1 MHPFQ
6 EFLTHRLTQPLPG
19 QEAQNLMRPKVAY
32 AGIIPDPETVR
43 NSAVL
48 VPIITWK
55 DQLEIILTLRTAG
68 IKHGGQ
74 ISFPGGGMEGDETHA
89 ETALRE
95 SHEEIG
101 LIEAHVS
108 VTGSLSNLYVD
119 RSNNMVTPIVGFIDE
134 EQEFQRNP
142 NEVDEIFSV
151 PISELLNGE
160 NHNWEEWE
168 IRDRKIEV
176 PFWSIHKVPLWGAT
190 AMMLSELLEL
200 YKEFVQ
206 LSIKN

>member
-19 QEAQNLMRPKVAY
+19 KDAQNLMRPKHPRAN
-32 AGIIPDPETVR
+32 IDPDLNTVR

-55 DQLEIILTLRTAG
+55 KELEIVLTLRTAG

-74 ISFPGGGMEGDETHA
+74 LSFPGGGKEGDETCE

-95 SHEEIG
+95 TREEIG
-101 LIEAHVS
+101 LIEDHVA
-108 VTGSLSNLYVD
+108 VIGALTHLYVD
-119 RSNNMVTPIVGFIDE
+119 RSNNLVTPIVGFIDE
-134 EQEFQRNP
+134 EQQFQRNP
-142 NEVDEIFSV
+142 NEVEEVFSV
-151 PISELLNGE
+151 PISELLNIE
-160 NHNWEEWE
+160 NQNEEEWKLL
-168 IRDRKIEV
+168 DRKIEV
-176 PFWSIHKVPLWGAT
+176 PFWSIHHVPLWGAT

-200 YKEFVQ
+200 YKEYVQ
-206 LSIKN
+206 